1 MNRMSDTDYR
11 AIEAM
16 NWSSLTHL
24 AVSPKLFRW
33 RQEHPRSDSPAFRLG
48 RAIHCAILEPERF
61 ASGAFVAQ
69 PYFGDGRTK
78 VAKAKKAAFFVEL
91 APGAEILTAEE
102 YSTVE
107 HVAAAV
113 QAHPA
118 ARALL
123 AEGRAEEVI
132 TWTDEATGLPC
143 KARLDLLAPRFVLDL
158 KTTRMP
164 TLWRI
169 ASDAAGYRHHGQL
182 AFYFDGAIAARAIP
196 HDAELP
202 RILAVQTVEPYDVVP
217 THLGEAFLE
226 RGRAHYRELLQLYL
240 ECKAADWWPG
250 IAPQPVE
257 LPMPPWAAGAGRAA
271 DTHDEEDW

>member
-1 MNRMSDTDYR
+1 MSDTDYR
-11 AIEAM
+11 SIDAM
-16 NWSSLTHL
+16 NWSTLTHL

-33 RQEHPRSDSPAFRLG
+33 RQEHGREDTPALLLG
-48 RAIHCAILEPERF
+48 RAIHCAILEPERW
-61 ASGAFVAQ
+61 GRDYVAR

-78 VAKAKKAAFFVEL
+78 AAKAAKADFLAGL
-91 APGAEILTAEE
+91 APGTEVLSADEYELAERVAEE
-102 YSTVE
+102 VR
-107 HVAAAV
+107 
-113 QAHPA
+113 AHPV

-123 AEGRAEEVI
+123 AEGRTEEVI
-132 TWTDEATGLPC
+132 TWTDEETGVPC
-143 KARLDLLAPRFVLDL
+143 KGRLDLIAPTFVLDV

-169 ASDAAGYRHHGQL
+169 ASDAASYRYHGQL

-202 RILAVQTVEPYDVVP
+202 RILAVQTVEPFDVIP
-217 THLGEAFLE
+217 THLGAEFLE
-226 RGRAHYRELLQLYL
+226 RGRAHYRELLRLYL